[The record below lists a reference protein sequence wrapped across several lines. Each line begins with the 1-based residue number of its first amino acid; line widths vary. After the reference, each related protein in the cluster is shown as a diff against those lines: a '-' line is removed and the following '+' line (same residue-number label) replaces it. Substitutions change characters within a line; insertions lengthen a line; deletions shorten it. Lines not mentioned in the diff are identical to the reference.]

1 VPAIT
6 NCVVKKSD
14 KDVITS
20 PTTATLTDDLKPTMN
35 IVITG
40 GTRSGLS
47 KSDGYKITG
56 SVNGT
61 PRTFIS
67 MKCTDDG
74 NNAKFVKS

>member
-1 VPAIT
+1 
-6 NCVVKKSD
+6 
-14 KDVITS
+14 
-20 PTTATLTDDLKPTMN
+20 
-35 IVITG
+35 
-40 GTRSGLS
+40 LS
-47 KSDGYKITG
+47 KSGGYKITG